1 MQCWFRLP
9 RSYWYWD
16 WLTND
21 SSKDF
26 DFHIDAVAAGADAKL
41 KLKLQGFSETDHDIN
56 ILVNGAAVGST
67 NWSGPVESILT
78 LEFDPALLLEGDNVL
93 TLTHGGGT
101 GEASYVYLNEFD
113 VSYPRSYTAVD
124 DSLAFAISDDSILVA
139 GSTETTVQTITG
151 FSSAEIKLL
160 DISRPLQPR
169 WIEGM
174 TIDSA
179 AAFEP
184 ALFPL
189 MARDPT
195 LLYPVQ
201 QSKRRPGYVGIR
213 PPVCVPIRIAQIMSL
228 LHPLN
233 WLMGQGHSRE
243 PPGWQRP
250 ANRSRPA

>member
-1 MQCWFRLP
+1 MAAPQQRIYRGAGASTDTRHFEQDNIAVLVQVTP
-9 RSYWYWD
+9 DYWYWD

-101 GEASYVYLNEFD
+101 GEASYVYLNQFD
-113 VSYPRSYTAVD
+113 VSDPLSYTAVD

-179 AAFEP
+179 AAYRASFVP
-184 ALFPL
+184 ADGTGSYLAVSGAAIKTPAWATKGFGL
-189 MARDPT
+189 QFA
-195 LLYPVQ
+195 YP
-201 QSKRRPGYVGIR
+201 
-213 PPVCVPIRIAQIMSL
+213 
-228 LHPLN
+228 
-233 WLMGQGHSRE
+233 
-243 PPGWQRP
+243 
-250 ANRSRPA
+250 